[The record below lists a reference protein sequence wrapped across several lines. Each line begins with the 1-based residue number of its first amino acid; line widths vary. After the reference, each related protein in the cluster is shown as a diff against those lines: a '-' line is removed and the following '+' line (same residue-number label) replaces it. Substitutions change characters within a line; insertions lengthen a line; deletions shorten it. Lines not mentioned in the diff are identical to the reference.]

1 MFKAIKIRL
10 YPSKG
15 QRCLIEQTLGCCRL
29 IYNKGLEKRISDY
42 KNGIKTNY
50 CQTSKML
57 TELKKTDE
65 FAFLR
70 QADSVAL
77 QTSLKDLDSAFVNFF
92 NKRAKYPR
100 FKSKHNHRQSYRTS
114 NINNNVRIEEG
125 RHIRLPKL
133 GLIKIRQTVKNVNIH
148 YATVVKA
155 PSGKYFA
162 VLTVEFEPKPRLN
175 KGGQVGIDV
184 GIHSYYTDSN
194 GNVAENPKNLK
205 NSLKQ
210 LARAQRSLLR
220 KEKHSHNFEK
230 QRVKVAIIY
239 EKVSSRRNDFLQK
252 LSSTLISENQVI
264 CVEGLRVANMMK
276 NHHLAREISDA
287 SWGAFRRML
296 EYKSDWYGNNLVVTP
311 TFYPSSQ
318 LCSQCGFQNSK
329 VKNLAIRKW
338 TCPKCKTLHDRDY
351 NASMNILRCG
361 LRMLTASN
369 CTARC
374 VETV

>member
-10 YPSKG
+10 YPNKC
-15 QRCLIEQTLGCCRL
+15 QRCLIDQILGCCRL
-29 IYNKGLEKRISDY
+29 IYNKGLEKRIADY

-77 QTSLKDLDSAFVNFF
+77 QTSLKDLDSAFMNFF
-92 NKRAKYPR
+92 NKRAKYPN
-100 FKSKHNHRQSYRTS
+100 FKSKHNHRQSYRTL
-114 NINNNVRIEEG
+114 NNNGRSVRIEDK
-125 RHIRLPKL
+125 HIKLPKV
-133 GLIKIRQTVKNVNIH
+133 GLVKIRQTVKNANIR

-162 VLTVEFEPKPRLN
+162 VLTVEFEPKPRQN
-175 KGGQVGIDV
+175 NGGKIGIDV
-184 GIHSYYTDSN
+184 DIHSYYTNSN

-205 NSLKQ
+205 QSLKR
-210 LARAQRSLLR
+210 LALAQRSLSR
-220 KEKHSHNFEK
+220 KEKNSHNFEK
-230 QRVKVAIIY
+230 QRIKVAIIY
-239 EKVSSRRNDFLQK
+239 EKVCNRRSDFLQK

-264 CVEGLRVANMMK
+264 CIEGLKVANMLK

-296 EYKSDWYGNNLVVTP
+296 EYKSSWYGNNLVVIP
-311 TFYPSSQ
+311 TNYPSSQ
-318 LCSQCGFQNSK
+318 LCSNCGFKNSK
-329 VKNLAIRKW
+329 VKNLAIWEW
-338 TCPKCKTLHDRDY
+338 TCPKCSATHDRDF
-351 NASMNILRCG
+351 NASVNILRCG
-361 LRMLTASN
+361 LQMLAASN
-369 CTARC
+369 CTAG
-374 VETV
+374 

>member
-10 YPSKG
+10 YPNKG
-15 QRCLIEQTLGCCRL
+15 QCCLIEQTLGCCRL
-29 IYNKGLEKRISDY
+29 IYNKGLEKRIADY
-42 KNGIKTNY
+42 KNGVKTSY
-50 CQTSKML
+50 YQTSKML
-57 TELKKTDE
+57 TELKSTDE
-65 FAFLR
+65 FSFLKIC
-70 QADSVAL
+70 DSVAL
-77 QTSLKDLDSAFVNFF
+77 QTSLRDLDKAFVNFF
-92 NKRAKYPR
+92 AKRAKYPR
-100 FKSKHNHRQSYRTS
+100 FKSKHNHRQSYRTL
-114 NINNNVRIEEG
+114 NFENNVRIVDK
-125 RHIRLPKL
+125 HIKLPKV
-133 GLIKIRQTVKNVNIH
+133 GLVKIRQTVKNANIR

-162 VLTVEFEPKPRLN
+162 VLAVEFEPKLRLN
-175 KGGQVGIDV
+175 KGG
-184 GIHSYYTDSN
+184 HSYYTDSN
-194 GNVAENPKNLK
+194 GTAVENPKNLK
-205 NSLKQ
+205 KSLER
-210 LARAQRSLLR
+210 LARAQRSLSR
-220 KEKHSHNFEK
+220 KVKNSHNFEK

>member
-230 QRVKVAIIY
+230 QRVKVAII
-239 EKVSSRRNDFLQK
+239 
-252 LSSTLISENQVI
+252 
-264 CVEGLRVANMMK
+264 MK
-276 NHHLAREISDA
+276 R
-287 SWGAFRRML
+287 F
-296 EYKSDWYGNNLVVTP
+296 LVVGT
-311 TFYPSSQ
+311 TFY
-318 LCSQCGFQNSK
+318 
-329 VKNLAIRKW
+329 KN
-338 TCPKCKTLHDRDY
+338 Y
-351 NASMNILRCG
+351 LRH
-361 LRMLTASN
+361 
-369 CTARC
+369 
-374 VETV
+374 